1 MSGRFFESLAELS
14 YEPVHKRVRALVGGR
29 TVVDSRR
36 AVLVWEPRRVVASYA
51 FPIADMKAELK
62 PAEGVAAQEHPVR
75 LEEGGPTVLDPRTG
89 FAVHSCPGQPLT
101 LEVDGITVDGAGFR
115 PDDPDLEDH
124 VVLDFAAFDEWLEEA
139 EPIVGHPQDPFH
151 RIDVRLGDSRVQVDV
166 DGVVVADSTAARLLF
181 ETNIATRYYLPRE
194 DVRMDLLTP
203 SDTRTTCAYKGHAA
217 YWSVGGHRDLAWT
230 YDEPLSD
237 ARDVA
242 GHIAFFN
249 ERVDVI
255 LDGERLPRPVTPWS

>member
-1 MSGRFFESLAELS
+1 MSARFFESLDELRH
-14 YEPVHKRVRALVGGR
+14 EPVRKRVRALAGGR
-29 TVVDSRR
+29 TFVDSRR

-51 FPIADMKAELK
+51 FPAGDVRAVLK
-62 PAEGVAAQEHPVR
+62 PVEGVAGQEHPVR
-75 LEEGGPTVLDPRTG
+75 VEEGGPTVLDPRTG

-101 LEVDGITVDGAGFR
+101 LEADRVRLDAAGFR
-115 PDDPDLEDH
+115 PDDPDLQGH
-124 VVLDFAAFDEWLEEA
+124 VILDFAAFDEWFEEA
-139 EPIVGHPQDPFH
+139 DPIVGHPQDPFH
-151 RIDVRLGDSRVQVDV
+151 RIDIRLGDSRVQVDV

-194 DVRMDLLTP
+194 DVRMDLLIP

-249 ERVDVI
+249 ERVDMIV
-255 LDGERLPRPVTPWS
+255 DGQRQARPVTPWS